1 MADAKM
7 LNREKVLAKLRRIPQ
22 RVQTAVGS
30 QLAKEVEDLTEAIQR
45 AAPVGTDEEKT
56 PGELR
61 DSVHFYPTPDRP
73 LSYRVLADAKDAKG
87 DFIGSHVEAGH
98 RAEDGTHVAARPFF
112 FPTYRARKKPMR
124 RRLTSAASK
133 AAKTAFEAD

>member
-7 LNREKVLAKLRRIPQ
+7 LNLQRVLARFAKLPQ
-22 RVQTAVGS
+22 QLKVDVGS

-45 AAPVGTDEEKT
+45 AAPVGHDLEKT

-73 LSYRVLADAKDAKG
+73 LSYRILADARDAKG
-87 DFIGSHVEAGH
+87 DFIGAHVEQGHKAPDGSHVP
-98 RAEDGTHVAARPFF
+98 RQPFF
-112 FPTYRARKKPMR
+112 FPTYRARKRGMR
-124 RRLTSAASK
+124 RRLSAAGRKSVK
-133 AAKTAFEAD
+133 AQFPE

>member
-7 LNREKVLAKLRRIPQ
+7 LNRAKVLAKLRSLPTA
-22 RVQTAVGS
+22 VQVGVGS
-30 QLAKEVEDLTEAIQR
+30 QLAKEAEDLTEAIQR
-45 AAPVGTDEEKT
+45 AAPVDDGSRQ

-73 LSYRVLADAKDAKG
+73 LSYRVIADAKDENG

-98 RAEDGTHVAARPFF
+98 RTEGGEHVPGKPFF
-112 FPTYRARKKPMR
+112 FPTYRARKKGIKR
-124 RRLTSAASK
+124 RVSAAATK
-133 AAKTAFEAD
+133 AAKTAWES

>member
-7 LNREKVLAKLRRIPQ
+7 LNRAKVLARLRSLPTA
-22 RVQTAVGS
+22 VQIGVGS

-45 AAPVGTDEEKT
+45 AAPVDGASRE

-73 LSYRVLADAKDAKG
+73 LSYRVLADAKDESG

-98 RAEDGTHVAARPFF
+98 RTADGEHVPASPFF

-124 RRLTSAASK
+124 RRLSAAATK
-133 AAKTAFEAD
+133 AAKADWESS